1 MATKTE
7 QLIKQAAKLF
17 LKNGFE
23 RTTIADITKKLEM
36 TSPSIYYYVKS
47 KEGLF
52 TLIFEQGQD
61 IFQSEVIDKINKFDS
76 AEDKIKTL
84 IRNATRL
91 LLTRP
96 EVVLFVN
103 GPPYWLSTK
112 DRRRYRAQVKENNRF
127 IRNLVN
133 DLKVSENV
141 EDSVDVTVAA
151 YMLIG
156 MNVWIR
162 KWYNPRKR
170 IKPGE
175 LADEI
180 SRVFLQGF
188 CGRKVN

>member
-1 MATKTE
+1 MATKRE

-17 LKNGFE
+17 LKNGFD

-52 TLIFEQGQD
+52 NLIFEQGQD
-61 IFQSEVIDKINKFDS
+61 IFQSEVIDEINKLDN
-76 AEDKIKTL
+76 AENKIKVL
-84 IRNATRL
+84 IRNTTRL

-141 EDSVDVTVAA
+141 DDSIDVTVAS
-151 YMLIG
+151 YMLTS
-156 MNVWIR
+156 MNAWIR
-162 KWYNPRKR
+162 RWYSPRKR
-170 IKPGE
+170 IKPEE

-180 SRVFLQGF
+180 IRFFLQGF
-188 CGRKVN
+188 CGRKIN